1 MTFKAESNL
10 KWNNLSCRGDQ
21 HKKSIFCAILLQKM
35 SQIALQKT
43 ILIGAGALSLIAQG
57 VLFIPAPLSYFSN
70 NTFGKFSIGAVL
82 FGLAIFLFVIGSRI
96 AKSSLVWRKNR
107 VLLTTQTIT
116 VLGVFFVIAGLHS
129 DKLGTGLLIS
139 GLVTALTTYGILTHT
154 TSIKEA
160 LTPPIEEN
168 NDFPLDFNF
177 DPDADVNALKEQ
189 IEVLTRQLNAEKHR
203 NTQLTLLNELSQQ
216 LEAELDPPVA
226 AQLAINTLERAID
239 CSFVALMSPE
249 DEQQEYIV
257 LASAGRLAGVIPPGY
272 RQNTNTGLIGR
283 TNRLKKTQMVNDI
296 ELDADFIALEN
307 ENTLSIIS
315 VPILQHGHVN
325 GILEICSEKKAAFTS
340 MDAAIAEGVASEL
353 MRAWERSSYRQ
364 RLTELI
370 QAGISLTTLLDP
382 QAAVQEVAVI
392 ARKTL
397 EARFVFVTLLDQQ
410 GNFSRTAF
418 AGEAPKL
425 LAVLNSSPFDEP
437 LMQASLNAT
446 KPFRVRDLRKYSST
460 RKTEIDHPG
469 LRSVL
474 AIPIR
479 LHRLSIGTIL
489 AFGKQEGVFFSEN
502 DESLADLLSSQ
513 AAASIE
519 SSWLYQELRNT
530 LNMTSMLYQLSVD
543 VIQTEELSMAA
554 ELIAQVAH
562 RLTNS
567 KETGIVLMTR
577 DGRIQAEVEIDAKGL
592 HTRREHPMETIDQ
605 AIETGQSI
613 IVSVENGSLVSY
625 PLLTRGRT
633 YGALWMNIPE
643 SRGQNFANLQTLANQ
658 AAIALERSILLSESR
673 RQAKQLE
680 AAYAE
685 LEITYDRTLTA
696 LMSALDAR
704 DRETEGHSTRVSRLT
719 CLLGEEIGLSG
730 QQLKALERGALLH
743 DIGKIGISDTVL
755 HKPGKLTDEEW
766 KIMRI
771 HTDIGARIVEGIPFL
786 QDTLPVIRYHH
797 ERWDGSGYPV
807 GLKNTEIPI
816 QARIFAIADVF
827 DALTS
832 KRAYRKKSSAE
843 EAIQYIKEQ
852 AGILFDPL
860 IVEALTRIPYKE
872 FTEGEK
878 IIA

>member
-1 MTFKAESNL
+1 
-10 KWNNLSCRGDQ
+10 
-21 HKKSIFCAILLQKM
+21 M

-43 ILIGAGALSLIAQG
+43 VLIGAGALSLIAQG
-57 VLFIPAPLSYFSN
+57 VLFIPAPLSSLST
-70 NTFGKFSIGAVL
+70 NTLGKFTIGGVL
-82 FGLAIFLFVIGSRI
+82 FGLALLLFIIGSRY
-96 AKSSLVWRKNR
+96 AKNALLWRKSR
-107 VLLTTQTIT
+107 ILLTTQTIT
-116 VLGVFFVIAGLHS
+116 VLGVFLLLVGFHLDGQ
-129 DKLGTGLLIS
+129 GTGLLIS
-139 GLVTALTTYGILTHT
+139 GLVTALTTYGILTYT
-154 TSIKEA
+154 TSMSAKEI
-160 LTPPIEEN
+160 LSQPIEE
-168 NDFPLDFNF
+168 DQTFPLEFSF
-177 DPDADVNALKEQ
+177 DPNADVNALKEQ
-189 IEVLTRQLNAEKHR
+189 IEALTRQLAIEKHR
-203 NTQLTLLNELSQQ
+203 NSQLTLLNELSQQ

-226 AQLAINTLERAID
+226 AQLAVNTLERAID
-239 CSFVALMSPE
+239 CSFVALMSPDGE
-249 DEQQEYIV
+249 KQEYIV
-257 LASAGRLAGVIPPGY
+257 LASAGKMAGVIPPGY
-272 RQNTNTGLIGR
+272 RQNVNSGLIGR
-283 TNRLKKTQMVNDI
+283 TNRLKKTQMVNDT
-296 ELDADFIALEN
+296 ELDTDFFALEN
-307 ENTLSIIS
+307 EKTLSIIS
-315 VPILQHGHVN
+315 VPILEHGHVN
-325 GILEICSEKKAAFTS
+325 GILEICSEKKYAFTS

-425 LAVLNSSPFDEP
+425 LAALNINPFDEP

-446 KPFRVRDLRKYSST
+446 KPFRVRDLRKYST
-460 RKTEIDHPG
+460 ARNMEIDHPG

-530 LNMTSMLYQLSVD
+530 LNITSMLYQLSVD

-562 RLTNS
+562 KLTNS

-577 DGRIQAEVEIDAKGL
+577 DGRIQAEVEIDSKGL

-605 AIETGQSI
+605 AIQTGQSI

-673 RQAKQLE
+673 QQAKQLE

-685 LEITYDRTLTA
+685 LELTYDRTLTA

-743 DIGKIGISDTVL
+743 DIGKIGISDKVL

-766 KIMRI
+766 KVMRI
-771 HTDIGARIVEGIPFL
+771 HPDIGARIVEGIPFL

-807 GLKNTEIPI
+807 GLKNNEIPI

-832 KRAYRKKSSAE
+832 RRSYRKKSTAE
-843 EAIQYIKEQ
+843 EAILYIKEQ

-860 IVEALTRIPYKE
+860 IVEALTKIPYKE
-872 FTEGEK
+872 FTEAEK

>member
-1 MTFKAESNL
+1 MLLNTMSRRSL
-10 KWNNLSCRGDQ
+10 KITLLLTAGLFSLLGQGMLLMPHVLDSFLHSFLPWG
-21 HKKSIFCAILLQKM
+21 SIA
-35 SQIALQKT
+35 
-43 ILIGAGALSLIAQG
+43 
-57 VLFIPAPLSYFSN
+57 
-70 NTFGKFSIGAVL
+70 IGAVFL
-82 FGLAIFLFVIGSRI
+82 AFSIFMFMVVVARQFAKKRLEWRANSILLLTQAVTAIGIYLLSDEIVPGERGLGFLL
-96 AKSSLVWRKNR
+96 SSLVA
-107 VLLTTQTIT
+107 V
-116 VLGVFFVIAGLHS
+116 
-129 DKLGTGLLIS
+129 
-139 GLVTALTTYGILTHT
+139 LTTYGIFIHT
-154 TSIKEA
+154 IRLEA
-160 LTPPIEEN
+160 SHSQSEEEERNPPSN
-168 NDFPLDFNF
+168 L
-177 DPDADVNALKEQ
+177 ALGPEANLNSWNEQ
-189 IEVLTRQLNAEKHR
+189 IESLIRQLAAEKQR

-226 AQLAINTLERAID
+226 AQLAVNTLERAID
-239 CSFVALMSPE
+239 CSFVALMTPE
-249 DEQQEYIV
+249 DGEQEYVV
-257 LASAGRLAGVIPPGY
+257 LAAAGRAASVIPPGY
-272 RQNTNTGLIGR
+272 RQSVSIGLVGR
-283 TNRLKKTQMVNDI
+283 TNRLKKTQVVNDT
-296 ELDADFIALEN
+296 ELDADFISLDHEK
-307 ENTLSIIS
+307 TLSVLS
-315 VPILQHGHVN
+315 VPILQHGHPK
-325 GILEICSEKKAAFTS
+325 GLLEICSEKKYAFS
-340 MDAAIAEGVASEL
+340 GLDVAIAEGIASEL

-397 EARFVFVTLLDQQ
+397 EARFVFVNLLDQQ

-425 LAVLNSSPFDEP
+425 LATLNANPTDEP
-437 LMQASLNAT
+437 IMHAALNAT
-446 KPFRVRDLRKYSST
+446 KPFRMRDLRKYSPS
-460 RKTEIDHPG
+460 KKIDLDHPS

-502 DESLADLLSSQ
+502 DESLAGLMSSQ

-530 LNMTSMLYQLSVD
+530 LTITSMLYQLSVD

-562 RLTNS
+562 KVTNS
-567 KETGIVLMTR
+567 KQTGIVLMTR
-577 DGRIQAEVEIDAKGL
+577 DGRKEAEVQIDAKGL
-592 HTRREHPMETIDQ
+592 HTPPEHPMETIDQ
-605 AIETGQSI
+605 AMQTGQSI
-613 IVSVENGSLVSY
+613 IVSMENGSLVCY
-625 PLLTRGRT
+625 PLLTRVRT

-643 SRGQNFANLQTLANQ
+643 SRGQNYANLQTLANQ

-673 RQAKQLE
+673 QQAKQLE

-685 LEITYDRTLTA
+685 LEVTYDQTLTS

-719 CLLGEEIGLSG
+719 CLLAEEIGLSG

-743 DIGKIGISDTVL
+743 DIGKIGISDTIL
-755 HKPGKLTDEEW
+755 HKPGRLTDEEW
-766 KIMRI
+766 KTMRI
-771 HTDIGARIVEGIPFL
+771 HPDIGARIVEGIPFL
-786 QDTLPVIRYHH
+786 QEALPVIRYHH

-807 GLKNTEIPI
+807 GLKKEEIPI

-832 KRAYRKKSSAE
+832 KRTYRKKSTAE
-843 EAIQYIKEQ
+843 EAIQYVREQ
-852 AGILFDPL
+852 SGILFDPRL
-860 IVEALTRIPYKE
+860 VEALTRLPYKE

-878 IIA
+878 VTA